1 MNNQQAAHADQ
12 AEIMAEK
19 AERSESNQTSN
30 GNNLVLSIVLF
41 VVLFVLFAAGL
52 YVMSLFTTVTFVVG
66 LGMCMLALFGTF
78 DLVPRFLT

>member
-1 MNNQQAAHADQ
+1 MNNQHAAEADVMAEQ
-12 AEIMAEK
+12 AE
-19 AERSESNQTSN
+19 RTESNQTST

-41 VVLFVLFAAGL
+41 VVLFVLFVAGL

-66 LGMCMLALFGTF
+66 LGMCLVALFGTF